1 MSASTTVNFTGSVDR
16 ALLRRAKVIAAKNE
30 TSINALFNAELR
42 YLVET
47 FDAAEKSGNQNY
59 PTLLSFSL
67 GQRDAAETMDKLG
80 IDSFEDLFLL
90 MTQAHL
96 PMPRLAD
103 ATTDGMVQTLQAL
116 PTA

>member
-1 MSASTTVNFTGSVDR
+1 MDHGATFGKYGAVVNGTDDLHM
-16 ALLRRAKVIAAKNE
+16 A
-30 TSINALFNAELR
+30 
-42 YLVET
+42 
-47 FDAAEKSGNQNY
+47 
-59 PTLLSFSL
+59 